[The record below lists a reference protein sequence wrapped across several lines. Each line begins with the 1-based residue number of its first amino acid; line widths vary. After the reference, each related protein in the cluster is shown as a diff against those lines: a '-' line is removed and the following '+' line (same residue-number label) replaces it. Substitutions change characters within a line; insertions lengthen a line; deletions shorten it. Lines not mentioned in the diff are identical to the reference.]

1 MTELKIEYIP
11 IDQLKPYEKNAK
23 LHPPK
28 QVEHIANSIR
38 GFGFRQP
45 LVVDKD
51 NVLVIRWENFTGE
64 TAVLLNG

>member
-23 LHPPK
+23 LHPPD

-38 GFGFRQP
+38 DGQKLTYDEVF
-45 LVVDKD
+45 
-51 NVLVIRWENFTGE
+51 N
-64 TAVLLNG
+64 